1 MVCKNDIYISKN
13 HKNYIDM
20 CRESLLLSNA
30 LTLILAMPFVTYSIP
45 TNLCECTT
53 AGDDEHCVEDIKCN
67 EYRVN
72 YPYPNVSWAVV
83 CAEADLCFAFCT
95 VAYCESRREYG
106 GYCEPLGPTILRY
119 KIKRKYGGILEGEVK
134 SPALNPDV
142 VWVFQYGAGG
152 TSGRNP
158 RESPA
163 FEITL
168 LLILQ
173 LMNSF

>member
-1 MVCKNDIYISKN
+1 MSI
-13 HKNYIDM
+13 
-20 CRESLLLSNA
+20 A
-30 LTLILAMPFVTYSIP
+30 LILILAMPFVTYSIP

-83 CAEADLCFAFCT
+83 CAKAKLCYAYC
-95 VAYCESRREYG
+95 VCAYCESRREYG

-134 SPALNPDV
+134 SSAAYPDIAWIVSYWGFGHEWAKSQGESSFRDNFALDPPANEFVLI
-142 VWVFQYGAGG
+142 
-152 TSGRNP
+152 TSWAYISCPGD
-158 RESPA
+158 
-163 FEITL
+163 
-168 LLILQ
+168 
-173 LMNSF
+173 